1 MAPVEAEAMTGERPT
16 GEVPANQVAAVV
28 VTYHPEPSCADL
40 VTALSA
46 QCQWVVVVDNGSS
59 PGELQP
65 LREACARTGAHL
77 AEMGDNLGIAAAQN
91 HGIVRAR
98 ELGARWVLLS
108 DHDSVPS
115 PGMVDQLLAAF
126 RADQR
131 DDPGGSSRR
140 VAAAG
145 PLVGEDRQGRDQL
158 VYVARRWGPRRAT
171 PGELEEPYLTVA
183 FLIASGCLVS
193 VEALDHVG
201 LMREDLFIDHVDLEW
216 GLRARRAGY
225 RLVVATGTPMT
236 HRLGDEVV
244 RLPGRRQPVHVHAPV
259 RSYYLVRNTLILLR
273 SGLLPVAWRVG
284 YTVWLAK
291 YTAFNAVL
299 ADRRRQR
306 VSALAHGLVDGLR
319 GRGGA
324 RPS

>member
-1 MAPVEAEAMTGERPT
+1 MTRERPA
-16 GEVPANQVAAVV
+16 EEAPANQVAAVV
-28 VTYHPEPSCADL
+28 VTYHPAPSCADL
-40 VTALSA
+40 VAALSA

-59 PGELQP
+59 PEELQP
-65 LREACARTGAHL
+65 LRKACARTGAHL

-98 ELGARWVLLS
+98 GLGARWVLLS

-115 PGMVDQLLAAF
+115 PGMVDRLLAAF
-126 RADQR
+126 SADQA
-131 DDPGGSSRR
+131 DQQDPAGDSPR

-145 PLVGEDRQGRDQL
+145 PLVGEDRQGHDQL

-171 PGELEEPYLTVA
+171 PEELEEPYLTAA

-193 VEALDHVG
+193 VEALERVG
-201 LMREDLFIDHVDLEW
+201 VMRADLFIDHVDLEW

-259 RSYYLVRNTLILLR
+259 RSYYLVRNTVILLR

-319 GRGGA
+319 GRGGPRPGPGA
-324 RPS
+324 RR